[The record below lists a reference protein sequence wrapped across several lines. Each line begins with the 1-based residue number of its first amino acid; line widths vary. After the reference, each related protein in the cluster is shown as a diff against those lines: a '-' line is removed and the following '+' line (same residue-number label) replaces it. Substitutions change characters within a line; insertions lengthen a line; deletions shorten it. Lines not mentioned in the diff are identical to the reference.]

1 MTSTMNTKSPGPSA
15 APTDSKGPGENRDE
29 GHDLD
34 EITYAIAPERPVK
47 AYTAWRLIGWSVFIL
62 VIIGLLAMQFLA

>member
-1 MTSTMNTKSPGPSA
+1 MASTMNTKSPGPSA
-15 APTDSKGPGENRDE
+15 APTDSRSPSESRDE
-29 GHDLD
+29 SHDLD

-62 VIIGLLAMQFLA
+62 VIIVLLTMQFLG